1 MLFFIEKQ
9 YIINI
14 RKRFRYGVTYMVSM
28 KDIAKKCGV
37 SVATVS
43 KALNGYSDI
52 GAQRRAEIC
61 KMADEMGYFPN
72 SSARA
77 LKTKRTYNLGI
88 LFSDKA
94 RSGLTHDYF
103 ASIMESFKVTAE
115 AKGYDITFTNCNLNR
130 RRMSYYEH
138 CRYRGLDGVVVAC
151 IDFYT
156 PEVQELIL
164 SSLPVVTIDHV
175 FDSCISVVSDNVKG
189 MRDLLTYI
197 YEQGHRKIA
206 YIHGMESSTTK
217 ARLGSFYR
225 TLEDLGVK
233 VPEAYVREAEYRDT
247 VMTETCTGQLLDLPD
262 PPTCILFPDDFS
274 ALGGINAI
282 RARGLKIPD
291 DISIAG
297 YDGITISRVIDPKLT
312 TIHQD
317 TLTIGKRAAEELIS
331 LIERPKITLVEK
343 IVVEGKLVEGASV
356 KKLNG

>member
-1 MLFFIEKQ
+1 
-9 YIINI
+9 
-14 RKRFRYGVTYMVSM
+14 MVSM

-61 KMADEMGYFPN
+61 KMADEMGYLPN

-88 LFSDKA
+88 LFADKA

-115 AKGYDITFTNCNLNR
+115 ARGYDITFTNCNQSS

-138 CRYRGLDGVVVAC
+138 CRYRGLDGVVIAC

-156 PEVQELIL
+156 PEVQELIN

-175 FDSCISVVSDNVKG
+175 FDGCSAVVSDNVKG
-189 MRDLLTYI
+189 MRELLTYV
-197 YEQGHRKIA
+197 YKQGHRKIA

-225 TLEDLGVK
+225 TAEALKLK
-233 VPEAYVREAEYRDT
+233 IPEKYVREAEYRDT
-247 VMTETCTGQLLDLPD
+247 QQTEICTGQLLDLPD

-297 YDGITISRVIDPKLT
+297 YDGITISKVIDPKLT
-312 TIHQD
+312 TIQQD
-317 TLTIGKRAAEELIS
+317 TQTIGKRAAEELIS

-343 IVVEGKLVEGASV
+343 LVVEGTLVEGASV
-356 KKLNG
+356 KKLNEA